1 MSIYDFENLAPMGVD
16 LTFRPR
22 TDYFTPL
29 VTVCLSDTELV
40 AMSEK
45 LDELRQQMLEMQDR
59 LAALEAKRSPPPLP
73 RPNGALTSRLDA
85 SYYNRKSRLQAML
98 RGALQDKYVTLARG
112 DNVAS
117 NSHIDIEAW
126 PRIIAAA
133 LTRETAVSEDLASAK
148 RGAQLSL
155 NDPRVDNSA
164 KIIRLQVELAA
175 LKAHTEDLLAS
186 TTLPAVPP
194 DLLAKLGQPA
204 PSRAPKSVPLALP
217 PDLTVSPE
225 AAPERIAA
233 AMRNY
238 PPRT

>member
-1 MSIYDFENLAPMGVD
+1 
-16 LTFRPR
+16 
-22 TDYFTPL
+22 
-29 VTVCLSDTELV
+29 
-40 AMSEK
+40 MSEK

-73 RPNGALTSRLDA
+73 RPNGALTSRVDA
-85 SYYNRKSRLQAML
+85 TYYNRKSKHQADL
-98 RGALQDKYVTLARG
+98 RGALADKYVTLCRA

-155 NDPRVDNSA
+155 NDPRVDNGP
-164 KIIRLQVELAA
+164 KIIRLEVELAA
-175 LKAHTEDLLAS
+175 LQAHTEDLLAT
-186 TTLPAVPP
+186 TTLPDIPP
-194 DLLAKLGQPA
+194 ELEAKLGQPI
-204 PSRAPKSVPLALP
+204 PSRAPTKPILALP

-238 PPRT
+238 PPRV